1 MKYLIEVTD
10 EQMDEM
16 ILEEL
21 KCQYE
26 CASLDY
32 WSSGLKEDQEYNKKI
47 AEALKLV
54 LKHNMTEAQYEEYF
68 NE

>member
-1 MKYLIEVTD
+1 MKYVIEVTG

-21 KCQYE
+21 KTQYE
-26 CASLDY
+26 LALEPY
-32 WSSGLKEDQEYNKKI
+32 GTLFEDEEYNKTI